1 MENSMTGNVISTTN
15 LYAEVQQFY
24 AMQMQRLDRVDIEG
38 YAATFTDDAEFFHT
52 PGHPAS
58 QTRAGIL
65 RDLHKFHE
73 QFETDPMQRR
83 HWFNM
88 VNLELLAD
96 GSISS
101 TAYCLVVKIR
111 PGQKPEIAPSCVVN
125 DILVR
130 VNGELLTQYRR
141 VDHD

>member
-1 MENSMTGNVISTTN
+1 MTSDVISSTN

-24 AMQMQRLDRVDIEG
+24 AMQMQRLDRRDIEG
-38 YAATFTDDAEFFHT
+38 YAATFTEDAEFFHT
-52 PGHPAS
+52 PGNPAS
-58 QTRAGIL
+58 HTRDTII

-73 QFETDPMQRR
+73 QFPPDLQRR

-88 VNLELLAD
+88 VNLEPLDD
-96 GSISS
+96 GSIQS
-101 TAYCLVVKIR
+101 TAYCLVIKIR
-111 PGQKPEIAPSCVVN
+111 PPGQKPEIAPHCVVN

-130 VNGELLTQYRR
+130 VDGELLTKYRR

>member
-1 MENSMTGNVISTTN
+1 MSSVLSTTD

-24 AMQMQRLDRVDIEG
+24 AMQMQRLDRRDIEG
-38 YAATFTDDAEFFHT
+38 YAATFTEDAEFAHT
-52 PGHPAS
+52 PGIEPS
-58 QTRAGIL
+58 RTRAGII
-65 RDLHKFHE
+65 RDLHEFHRR
-73 QFETDPMQRR
+73 FEADPMQRR

-88 VNLELLAD
+88 IYLEPQDD
-96 GSISS
+96 GSIRS

-125 DILVR
+125 DILVWMD
-130 VNGELLTQYRR
+130 GELLTRYRR